1 MVSYLIKLGGL
12 ACTRESK
19 QNSSKLL
26 WARNALRP
34 GTAVA
39 PSLPMGCGASAPA
52 AAGGSPQGGRARSSN
67 KAEQRESVRDG
78 GGGGGSRGYWE
89 RQKLVASK
97 WTVNSTMSIAKA
109 AMENG
114 MPEPPQSYFETQDR
128 LVRFFEEHGELKIF
142 EPNEVVIEMGADL
155 EELYIV
161 EEGGLIA
168 EKDVVVIARSAKK
181 TEGSGNLK
189 DKSQE
194 RRAYK
199 KANPKQGGEE
209 GEGSVRA
216 GEEDA
221 EQEEEETDASFKQA
235 AEAEAFLQANDSAAE
250 RGSAVYEEALKTAL

>member
-1 MVSYLIKLGGL
+1 M
-12 ACTRESK
+12 
-19 QNSSKLL
+19 
-26 WARNALRP
+26 
-34 GTAVA
+34 
-39 PSLPMGCGASAPA
+39 
-52 AAGGSPQGGRARSSN
+52 
-67 KAEQRESVRDG
+67 RDG

-161 EEGGLIA
+161 EEG
-168 EKDVVVIARSAKK
+168 
-181 TEGSGNLK
+181 SGNLK